1 MSAMLNCFLISREK
15 IYMLVT
21 KENRNIMAEVFF
33 GANITFRKK
42 YVVFL
47 KFPNLYT
54 LEIPASKLKDSVK
67 NKTF

>member
-1 MSAMLNCFLISREK
+1 
-15 IYMLVT
+15 MLVT

-33 GANITFRKK
+33 GANLTFRKK